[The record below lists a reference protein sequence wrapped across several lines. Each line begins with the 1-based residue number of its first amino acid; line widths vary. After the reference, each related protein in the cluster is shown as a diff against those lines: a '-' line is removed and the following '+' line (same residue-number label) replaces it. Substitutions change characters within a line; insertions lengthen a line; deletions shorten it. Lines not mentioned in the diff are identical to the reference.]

1 MVVIMNNLELT
12 EFERLPIESITIESV
27 DINEAIE
34 LSSAIP
40 DEDRQWQTYIN
51 ALGLFT
57 FKNWIEERDSQL
69 IVNWKNSTISKPSFA
84 NVIPVTNL
92 EVGNFKVCLVTV
104 GSFCTEQIALS
115 RLVVE
120 SPKFIPHFYVFV
132 EVFEEQ
138 ERGIVR
144 GFITYPQLMG
154 IATQTTLKPDW
165 TYQIPITLFD
175 TEINRLL
182 LYLRA
187 LEPQAITLP
196 AIHGETK
203 QQLAAVETEI
213 IQLLPQLQ
221 APSRRIWEVLSW
233 EQGSI
238 VLNSPELIEWIYK
251 LQTSPESSSNIISK
265 IASLRDT
272 IKIITQPAINLG
284 RWLWNEIDEVG
295 RALEWTLLP
304 QLAPIRTIMRSPEEE
319 FGAII
324 TQLQAQG
331 LEISPLARCGYN
343 NVLIAGLPLRVYAA
357 AWNLPSD
364 DHCWSLLL
372 ILGSAPPN
380 TLPHKL
386 KLRVSDQTQIL
397 VEQEMDTERIES
409 FLYTHV
415 IGDWDEKFI
424 ASVSIAA
431 GVEVTLPPFAFDI
444 KI

>member
-1 MVVIMNNLELT
+1 MYTQPKMVVIMNNLELT

-144 GFITYPQLMG
+144 GFITYPQLMENTV
-154 IATQTTLKPDW
+154 TQTSLKPDW

-196 AIHGETK
+196 AIHDETK

-251 LQTSPESSSNIISK
+251 LQTSPESNIVSK

-284 RWLWNEIDEVG
+284 R
-295 RALEWTLLP
+295 
-304 QLAPIRTIMRSPEEE
+304 
-319 FGAII
+319 
-324 TQLQAQG
+324 
-331 LEISPLARCGYN
+331 
-343 NVLIAGLPLRVYAA
+343 
-357 AWNLPSD
+357 
-364 DHCWSLLL
+364 
-372 ILGSAPPN
+372 
-380 TLPHKL
+380 
-386 KLRVSDQTQIL
+386 
-397 VEQEMDTERIES
+397 
-409 FLYTHV
+409 
-415 IGDWDEKFI
+415 
-424 ASVSIAA
+424 
-431 GVEVTLPPFAFDI
+431 
-444 KI
+444 